1 MSRSQVLLIANTMA
15 GNYLAWSTFS
25 NYNVLLGDNFRS
37 SSVSSYQVDQNGD
50 GLNDQLNITLQLPL
64 DNSEEIV
71 GFQLLLFFDY
81 QLTRFEK
88 FRKLFYFLL
97 IMIKLNTIIYDIMF
111 FAPQFKWTKLILYM
125 FVCRY
130 SSFKMQSM
138 IHLQQF
144 SPIPAGSYTAFA
156 ALKLKQNTPLY
167 HRGSDTRYD
176 QSLVD
181 PASISV
187 SDYDV
192 SSILARNSQRNVTTA
207 LDGLQSTWQI
217 SRAAGAPFEVKVLL
231 DYEVATVVYFSG
243 FWELVK
249 WGWVQYLA
257 VLLLLKFFL
266 NQLDEAVFGTQLLST
281 VRFRPKVKFDWDF
294 LLDLVEHLIVS
305 FIFKTQLH
313 FILFF

>member
-1 MSRSQVLLIANTMA
+1 MTLVKVYEKPIVTIFKSTIFSKASVYRLFVLAVLVVMPLIIAYLSQGFWIVTNSYMEQPDVNFKKEVLLIANTMA

-25 NYNVLLGDNFRS
+25 NYNLLLGDNFRS
-37 SSVSSYQVDQNGD
+37 SSVSSYQVDANGD

-81 QLTRFEK
+81 QLTR
-88 FRKLFYFLL
+88 
-97 IMIKLNTIIYDIMF
+97 
-111 FAPQFKWTKLILYM
+111 
-125 FVCRY
+125 Y

-138 IHLQQF
+138 VHLQQF
-144 SPIPAGSYTAFA
+144 SPVPAGSYTAFA
-156 ALKLKQNTPLY
+156 ALKLKQTTPLY

-181 PASISV
+181 PASVSV

-207 LDGLQSTWQI
+207 LDRFQSTWQI
-217 SRAAGAPFEVKVLL
+217 SRAAGAPFEVKVVL
-231 DYEVATVVYFSG
+231 DYEVETVVYFSG

-257 VLLLLKFFL
+257 VLLLLKFFV
-266 NQLDEAVFGTQLLST
+266 NQLDEAVFGTQLLTT
-281 VRFRPKVKFDWDF
+281 VRFRPKVKYN
-294 LLDLVEHLIVS
+294 
-305 FIFKTQLH
+305 
-313 FILFF
+313 